1 VSSPDWLRNRSDE
14 LRGGTLCLRTDI
26 SRHRDVALGW
36 RLSKDEV
43 WGASPRSCQRWLPR
57 FALASAM
64 QETRR
69 RELLRLIEKH
79 ISFAS
84 VRHSAKSKKEDV
96 FRPGPENRTGESEH
110 SWSSAV

>member
-1 VSSPDWLRNRSDE
+1 
-14 LRGGTLCLRTDI
+14 
-26 SRHRDVALGW
+26 
-36 RLSKDEV
+36 
-43 WGASPRSCQRWLPR
+43 
-57 FALASAM
+57 M

-96 FRPGPENRTGESEH
+96 FRPGPENWTGEIRALVELSGLNPLR
-110 SWSSAV
+110 SQLVVPRSASA